1 MDFIKGVLS
10 GRGGQGST
18 QRVCLFATIF
28 LMLAWSTRIVIL
40 KAIIP
45 EIPDTWVWLI
55 SVLVAGITG
64 AKGVDAYRSAKGAN
78 NVNAT
83 PPAV

>member
-18 QRVCLFATIF
+18 QRVCLLATIV
-28 LMLAWSTRIVIL
+28 LMLAWSTRIVML
-40 KAIIP
+40 KTAIP

-55 SVLVAGITG
+55 GVFVAGITG
-64 AKGVDAYRSAKGAN
+64 GKGVDAYKTVKGAN
-78 NVNAT
+78 NVDT
-83 PPAV
+83 TSPSV